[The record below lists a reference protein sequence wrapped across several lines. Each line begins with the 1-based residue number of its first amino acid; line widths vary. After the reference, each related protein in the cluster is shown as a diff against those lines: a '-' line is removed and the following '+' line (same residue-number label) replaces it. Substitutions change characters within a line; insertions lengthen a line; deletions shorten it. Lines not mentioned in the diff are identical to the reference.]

1 MKIPLLGR
9 VHKRPVQ
16 REDCLNRRLEQFG
29 KKEGMVVL
37 RGVDTPIHTLTIRIV
52 FLNKIE

>member
-9 VHKRPVQ
+9 VHKKPVQ
-16 REDCLNRRLEQFG
+16 REDCLNRGLGQFG
-29 KKEGMVVL
+29 KEEGMVVL
-37 RGVDTPIHTLTIRIV
+37 RGVDTSIHTLTIRIV